1 MDITAVSTDGDLHE
15 PVDEEATQRVGP
27 REEVFIDDKS
37 DETELDDCWV
47 ARVNRI

>member
-27 REEVFIDDKS
+27 REEAFKDNKS
-37 DETELDDCWV
+37 KNVDLKT
-47 ARVNRI
+47 